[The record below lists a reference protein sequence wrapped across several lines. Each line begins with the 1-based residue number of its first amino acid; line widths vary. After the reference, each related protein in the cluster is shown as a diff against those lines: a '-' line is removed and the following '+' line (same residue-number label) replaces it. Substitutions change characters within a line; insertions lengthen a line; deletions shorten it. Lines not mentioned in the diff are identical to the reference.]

1 MVDTRDLKSL
11 DQEWL
16 CGFESRSRHIF
27 IFPLTMMKNNIE
39 WSENVILADA
49 DYVDAV
55 AFNLTVNF
63 ERMLGRRVPQ
73 ADMAQWA
80 ECVAMDGG
88 KNSPET
94 TKAPSDPS
102 KGREEESVQV
112 VLVHEREHTSLKNFT
127 PGNYAEE
134 LEGKAVQSRVGEIVF
149 NTVQTEEMA
158 PKELLLKELLQLLC
172 QQKAV
177 KRLMVV
183 VDDMMVN
190 ALRPILQRNDSDE
203 RRTTLLT
210 MQPVQGGAYR
220 HVLLGYSLMAALGI
234 SSREIEEKLKN

>member
-1 MVDTRDLKSL
+1 
-11 DQEWL
+11 
-16 CGFESRSRHIF
+16 
-27 IFPLTMMKNNIE
+27 MMKNNIE

-49 DYVDAV
+49 DYVDGV

-88 KNSPET
+88 V
-94 TKAPSDPS
+94 ALCPSEGE
-102 KGREEESVQV
+102 KGNVQM
-112 VLVHEREHTSLKNFT
+112 VLVHERQNPSLKNFE
-127 PGNYAEE
+127 PGSYAEE
-134 LEGKAVQSRVGEIVF
+134 LDGKAVQSRVGEIVF

-158 PKELLLKELLQLLC
+158 PKEQLMKELLQLLC
-172 QQKAV
+172 EQKAV

-183 VDDMMVN
+183 VNDAMIN

>member
-1 MVDTRDLKSL
+1 
-11 DQEWL
+11 
-16 CGFESRSRHIF
+16 
-27 IFPLTMMKNNIE
+27 MMKNNIE

-49 DYVDAV
+49 DYVDGV

-73 ADMAQWA
+73 ADMVQWA

-88 KNSPET
+88 VSLC
-94 TKAPSDPS
+94 PS
-102 KGREEESVQV
+102 EEEKGNVQM
-112 VLVHEREHTSLKNFT
+112 VLVHERQNPSLKNFE
-127 PGNYAEE
+127 PGSYVEE
-134 LEGKAVQSRVGEIVF
+134 LDGKAVQSRVGEIVF
-149 NTVQTEEMA
+149 NAVQTEEMA
-158 PKELLLKELLQLLC
+158 PKEQLMKELLQLLC
-172 QQKAV
+172 EKKAV

-183 VDDMMVN
+183 VDDAMVN

-234 SSREIEEKLKN
+234 SSREIEEKLNN

>member
-1 MVDTRDLKSL
+1 
-11 DQEWL
+11 
-16 CGFESRSRHIF
+16 
-27 IFPLTMMKNNIE
+27 MMKNNIE

-49 DYVDAV
+49 DYVDGV

-88 KNSPET
+88 VT
-94 TKAPSDPS
+94 LCPSEGE
-102 KGREEESVQV
+102 KGNVQM
-112 VLVHEREHTSLKNFT
+112 VLVHERQNPSLKNFE
-127 PGNYAEE
+127 PGNFAEE
-134 LEGKAVQSRVGEIVF
+134 LDGKAVQSRVGEIVF
-149 NTVQTEEMA
+149 NAVQTEEMA
-158 PKELLLKELLQLLC
+158 PKEQLMKELLQLLC
-172 QQKAV
+172 EQKAV

-183 VDDMMVN
+183 VDDAMVN

>member
-1 MVDTRDLKSL
+1 
-11 DQEWL
+11 
-16 CGFESRSRHIF
+16 
-27 IFPLTMMKNNIE
+27 MMKNNLE
-39 WSENVILADA
+39 WSANVILADA
-49 DYVDAV
+49 DYVDGV

-88 KNSPET
+88 KGCPT
-94 TKAPSDPS
+94 PSE
-102 KGREEESVQV
+102 GRGEGNVQV
-112 VLVHEREHTSLKNFT
+112 VLVHERQNLSLKNFT
-127 PGNYAEE
+127 PGNYADG
-134 LEGKAVQSRVGEIVF
+134 LNGKAVQSRVGELMF
-149 NTVQTEEMA
+149 STVQTEEMA
-158 PKELLLKELLQLLC
+158 PKEQLLKDLLLLLC

-183 VDDMMVN
+183 VDDTMVS
-190 ALRPILQRNDSDE
+190 ALRPILQRHDSDE

-210 MQPVQGGAYR
+210 MQPVQGGAFR

-234 SSREIEEKLKN
+234 SSREIDEKLKN

>member
-1 MVDTRDLKSL
+1 
-11 DQEWL
+11 
-16 CGFESRSRHIF
+16 
-27 IFPLTMMKNNIE
+27 MMKNNIE

-49 DYVDAV
+49 DYVDGV

-80 ECVAMDGG
+80 ECVAMDG
-88 KNSPET
+88 KVPLCPPEGGM
-94 TKAPSDPS
+94 
-102 KGREEESVQV
+102 KGDVQI
-112 VLVHEREHTSLKNFT
+112 VLVHERENPSLKNFE

-134 LEGKAVQSRVGEIVF
+134 LDGKAVQSRVGELVF
-149 NTVQTEEMA
+149 NAVQTEELA
-158 PKELLLKELLQLLC
+158 PKELLMKELLELLC

-234 SSREIEEKLKN
+234 SSREIEEKIKE

>member
-1 MVDTRDLKSL
+1 
-11 DQEWL
+11 
-16 CGFESRSRHIF
+16 
-27 IFPLTMMKNNIE
+27 MMKNNIE

-49 DYVDAV
+49 DYVDGV

-88 KNSPET
+88 MASP
-94 TKAPSDPS
+94 DPS
-102 KGREEESVQV
+102 KGRGEGVVQV
-112 VLVHEREHTSLKNFT
+112 ILVHGREHSSLKNFE

-134 LEGKAVQSRVGEIVF
+134 LDGKAVQSRVGELVF
-149 NTVQTEEMA
+149 NAVQTEEMA
-158 PKELLLKELLQLLC
+158 PKEQLMKELLELLC

-183 VDDMMVN
+183 VDDVMVN
-190 ALRPILQRNDSDE
+190 ALRPVMQRYDSDE

-210 MQPVQGGAYR
+210 MQPVPGGAYR

-234 SSREIEEKLKN
+234 SSRVIEEKIKE

>member
-1 MVDTRDLKSL
+1 MINNT
-11 DQEWL
+11 EWA
-16 CGFESRSRHIF
+16 
-27 IFPLTMMKNNIE
+27 
-39 WSENVILADA
+39 ENVILADA
-49 DYVDAV
+49 DYIDGV

-88 KNSPET
+88 VTPSNFPEREKGLTDSAGAANSS
-94 TKAPSDPS
+94 PS
-102 KGREEESVQV
+102 GRSGGIV
-112 VLVHEREHTSLKNFT
+112 VLVHECENTSLKNFT

-134 LEGKAVQSRVGEIVF
+134 LDGKAVQSRVGELAF
-149 NTVQTEEMA
+149 TAVQTEDMA
-158 PKELLLKELLQLLC
+158 PKEQLLKDLLQLIC
-172 QQKAV
+172 EQKTV

-183 VDDMMVN
+183 VDDAMVN
-190 ALRPILQRNDSDE
+190 MLRPILQRYDSDD

-210 MQPVQGGAYR
+210 MQPIAGGAYR

>member
-1 MVDTRDLKSL
+1 MDMD
-11 DQEWL
+11 
-16 CGFESRSRHIF
+16 
-27 IFPLTMMKNNIE
+27 

-49 DYVDAV
+49 DYVDGV

-63 ERMLGRRVPQ
+63 ERMLGRRVPP

-80 ECVAMDGG
+80 ECVALDGG
-88 KNSPET
+88 L
-94 TKAPSDPS
+94 APSNPS
-102 KGREEESVQV
+102 EGVVQV
-112 VLVHEREHTSLKNFT
+112 VLVHERLNTAMRNFE
-127 PGNYAEE
+127 PGNYAEG
-134 LEGKAVQSRVGEIVF
+134 LDGKAVQSRVGEIVI
-149 NTVQTEEMA
+149 NAVQTEELASKDVLM
-158 PKELLLKELLQLLC
+158 KELLELLC

-183 VDDMMVN
+183 ADDTMVG
-190 ALRPILQRNDSDE
+190 ALRPILQRYDSDE

-210 MQPVQGGAYR
+210 MQPVNGGAYR

>member
-1 MVDTRDLKSL
+1 
-11 DQEWL
+11 
-16 CGFESRSRHIF
+16 
-27 IFPLTMMKNNIE
+27 MMKNNTE

-49 DYVDAV
+49 DYVDGV

-73 ADMAQWA
+73 ADMALWA

-88 KNSPET
+88 TPPNLSE
-94 TKAPSDPS
+94 
-102 KGREEESVQV
+102 GEESLTESLCAADSSPSGRLGGGFQV
-112 VLVHEREHTSLKNFT
+112 ILVHQRENTSLKNFT
-127 PGNYAEE
+127 PGNYAED
-134 LEGKAVQSRVGEIVF
+134 LDGKAVQSRVGELVF
-149 NTVQTEEMA
+149 NAVQTEELA
-158 PKELLLKELLQLLC
+158 PKELLMKDLLQLIC
-172 QQKAV
+172 EQKTV
-177 KRLMVV
+177 KRLMIV
-183 VDDMMVN
+183 VDDTMVN

-203 RRTTLLT
+203 RRSTLLT

>member
-1 MVDTRDLKSL
+1 
-11 DQEWL
+11 
-16 CGFESRSRHIF
+16 
-27 IFPLTMMKNNIE
+27 MMKNNIE

-49 DYVDAV
+49 DYVDGV

-88 KNSPET
+88 MASP
-94 TKAPSDPS
+94 DPS
-102 KGREEESVQV
+102 KGRGEGVVQV
-112 VLVHEREHTSLKNFT
+112 ILVHERENPSLKNFE

-134 LEGKAVQSRVGEIVF
+134 LDGKAVQSRVGELVF
-149 NTVQTEEMA
+149 NAVQTEELA
-158 PKELLLKELLQLLC
+158 PKEQLMKELLELLC

-183 VDDMMVN
+183 VDDVMVN
-190 ALRPILQRNDSDE
+190 ALRPVMQRYDSDE

-210 MQPVQGGAYR
+210 MQPVPGGAYR

-234 SSREIEEKLKN
+234 SSREIEEKIKE